1 MNILGLNVYRG
12 RNIYCH
18 RPVIKMTI
26 DLEGYSDIPTK
37 DIPDFNIRLLELL
50 PGLREHYCSTGEP
63 GGFVKRLLEGTYLAH
78 VAEHVM
84 LEIQHMVGY
93 DVRYGKAR
101 WIEGERYYIVYE
113 YVLEEC
119 GIRAGKLAIDLLN
132 RLLKKEDIDLN
143 KKISE
148 LKKVISEIDLG
159 PSTKAIVEEAKK
171 RGIPVTRIGNSSI
184 LRLGYGKYQKLI
196 EGTITENTSCIA
208 VDISCDKQLTKK
220 ILREYGIPV
229 PEGYEAYSEDDAV
242 SIARE
247 LGYPVVVKPLNGNQG
262 KGVCLNLLS
271 DEQVRMAYRIAKGY
285 SENIIVEKHVQ
296 GRHYR
301 ILVVKDKVAAVA
313 ERIPAHVVGD
323 GKSNIEQLVYKL
335 NEDPNRGEGHEK
347 PLTKIK
353 IDPIVLMVLSRQ
365 GKDLNYIPQQGEKIY
380 LRDNDNLSTGGIAID
395 CTDRIHPDNVAIAIR
410 ATQAIGLD
418 IAGVDI
424 TTPDISKPI
433 TATGGVVIEVNA
445 SPGIRMHYF
454 PQKGEPRDVAK
465 AIVDML
471 YPYGSKSTIPI
482 VAVTGTNGKTTT
494 TRMIA
499 HILSTYG
506 YTVGMTTTDG
516 IYVDNKLILEGDN
529 TGPIS
534 AATVLADKNI
544 DAAILET
551 ARGGIIRSG
560 LGYDLSDV
568 GIITN
573 ITEDHLGLDGI
584 ETIED
589 MAFVK
594 SLVVEAI
601 KKDGYAILN
610 ADDSMTSYVESRV
623 KCQKIY
629 FSINENNI
637 LIKRH
642 ILSGGTA
649 VYLKDDMIMIADKD
663 SIIPVIDVKD
673 IPATLNGNVRFNIQN
688 SLAATA
694 GCWALRIPVKDIS
707 KGLATFYCDQKHNP
721 GRFNIFNI
729 GNYRVMVDYGHNI
742 DGYRSVVE
750 AVSKMGA
757 NRLVGVIGVPGDRND
772 DSIKQ
777 IGEICG
783 RAFDVIYIK
792 EDQDLRGR
800 KPGVVAS
807 ILKKGVETTAKGK
820 EIKVIL
826 SESKAL
832 ETAMLNAL
840 PGDLIIIFY
849 EKYDK
854 VLSTIKRVARMTN
867 KKLDAGGFA
876 SFQKI

>member
-1 MNILGLNVYRG
+1 MNILGINIYRG

-18 RPVIKMTI
+18 RPVIKLTL

-37 DIPDFNIRLLELL
+37 DIPDFNAKLLALL
-50 PGLREHYCSTGEP
+50 PGLKEHYCSAGKP
-63 GGFVKRLLEGTYLAH
+63 GGFVKRLYDGTYLAH
-78 VAEHVM
+78 VAEHVI
-84 LEIQHMVGY
+84 LELQHMVGY

-101 WIEGERYYIVYE
+101 CIEGEKYYIVYE
-113 YVLEEC
+113 YMLEDC
-119 GIRAGKLAIDLLN
+119 GLRSGKLAVDLLN
-132 RLLKKEDIDLN
+132 KLLKGECIDLDN
-143 KKISE
+143 KISD
-148 LKKVISEIDLG
+148 LRKVIAEFDLG
-159 PSTKAIVEEAKK
+159 PSTKAIVDEAKR

-229 PEGYEAYSEDDAV
+229 PEGYEVYSEDDAV

-247 LGYPVVVKPLNGNQG
+247 LGYPVVVKPLSGNQG
-262 KGVCLNLLS
+262 KGVCLNLAS
-271 DEQVRMAYRIAKGY
+271 DEDVRVAYRIAKGY
-285 SENIIVEKHVQ
+285 SENIIVERHVQ

-301 ILVVKDKVAAVA
+301 VLVVKDKVAAVS
-313 ERIPAHVVGD
+313 ERIPAHVIGD
-323 GKSNIEQLVYKL
+323 GKSSIKQLIDKL

-353 IDPIVLMVLSRQ
+353 IDPIVLMVLNRQ
-365 GKDLNYIPQQGEKIY
+365 GKDLNYVPQSGEKIY
-380 LRDNDNLSTGGIAID
+380 LRDNDNLSTGGIAVD
-395 CTDRIHPDNVAIAIR
+395 CTDKIHPDNVAIAIR
-410 ATQAIGLD
+410 AAQAIGLD

-424 TTPDISKPI
+424 TAPDISKPL
-433 TATGGVVIEVNA
+433 TVTGGVVIEVNA

-454 PQKGEPRDVAK
+454 PQKGESRDVAK
-465 AIVDML
+465 SIIDML

-499 HILSTYG
+499 HILSAYG

-516 IYVDNKLILEGDN
+516 IYVDNKLILKGDN
-529 TGPIS
+529 TGPLS

-544 DAAILET
+544 DAAVLET
-551 ARGGIIRSG
+551 ARGGIIRAG

-573 ITEDHLGLDGI
+573 VTEDHLGLDGI
-584 ETIED
+584 ETLED

-594 SLVVEAI
+594 SLVVEAV
-601 KKDGYAILN
+601 KEDGYAVLN
-610 ADDSMTSYVESRV
+610 ADDSMTGYIESRV
-623 KCQKIY
+623 KCKKVY
-629 FSINENNI
+629 FSMNENNL
-637 LIKRH
+637 LIKKH

-649 VYLKDDMIMIADKD
+649 VYLKDDMIMVANRD
-663 SIIPVIDVKD
+663 SIVPVIDIKD
-673 IPATLNGNVRFNIQN
+673 IPATLNGSVRFNVQN

-694 GCWALRIPVKDIS
+694 GCWALRIPIKDIS
-707 KGLATFYCDQKHNP
+707 KGLSTFYCDQKHNP

-729 GNYRVMVDYGHNI
+729 GNYRVLVDYGHNI
-742 DGYRSVVE
+742 DGYKAVIE
-750 AVSKMGA
+750 AATKMGA
-757 NRLVGVIGVPGDRND
+757 DRLVGIIGVPGDRTD
-772 DSIKQ
+772 DSIRQ

-783 RAFDVIYIK
+783 KAFDVIYIK

-800 KPGVVAS
+800 KPGVVAN
-807 ILKKGVETTAKGK
+807 ILRKGVETTGFGK
-820 EIKVIL
+820 EIKIVL
-826 SESKAL
+826 SESEAL
-832 ETAMLNAL
+832 EMAMANAM
-840 PGDLIIIFY
+840 PGDLIMIFY

-854 VLSTIKRVARMTN
+854 VINTIRRVARMTN
-867 KKLDAGGFA
+867 KKIDADSLA
-876 SFQKI
+876 SQKI